1 VDISESLTLGI
12 DLGIGSCGWAIIE
25 ATDQGQ
31 KLLALGARTFDVP
44 ETDKERTP
52 TNQLRRQHR
61 GLRRVIS
68 RKRQRM
74 NAIRDL
80 FAEAGLLPSAD
91 KHGLAAQPSDPW
103 ALRAAG
109 LDRLLKGPELAIAL
123 GHIAK
128 HRGFQSNS
136 KRDRGS
142 NAPKEQSDMLKAI
155 AATVERLAGWRSVG
169 EMFFKDPEFAQRKR
183 NRDGDYSRSI
193 LRNDLRHE
201 VRLLFSRQ
209 RQLGNTVATELL
221 EEQFE
226 ELAFYQRPLGDSESK
241 VGPCPF
247 EPGEKRAAKYSY
259 SFELFR
265 LLARLTSLRIRQG
278 RTVRALT
285 ADEISLVTND
295 FGSQQSLSFSRLRKI
310 LELSTDDRFEGVA
323 LHDEKGRDAITR
335 SGAMAP
341 GSYTLKEKIL
351 GEAGWRV
358 LKARPDTLDA
368 IGFICSFR
376 EDAASIQAG
385 LEALGLEPEIFNK
398 LMQGVADGSFAK
410 FSGAGHISA
419 KACRALIP
427 HLAQGMVYSDACTAA
442 GYDHAKR
449 VEVPI
454 EGIANPIARKS
465 LSQAMKQVKT
475 IIETY
480 GLPGKIHVE
489 LARDVGKGIEE
500 RREIEAGIEKR
511 NKQKDWLRKQFLEIV
526 GQPSNSAEDLLRFE
540 LWHEQDARCIYTDE
554 LISPNWLV
562 SSDNRVQ
569 VDHIL
574 PWSRSGDGSFR
585 NKTLCLAIA
594 NQKKK
599 GRTPFEWF
607 KDDGLDWEKFTAR
620 VETNK
625 AMKGFKKRNF
635 LLKDASVL
643 EEKFRSRNLN
653 DTRYACRLLLN
664 SLKTFYPKDGHEH
677 VFARP
682 GALTDRLR
690 RGWGI
695 QGLKK
700 IDGKRVDDDRHHA
713 LDAAIVA
720 ATDNRTLQ
728 KLIRAAQE
736 AEAKGLARDFGYLE
750 PPWPTFRDELLAKY
764 ENVFVSRAERRRA
777 RGEAH
782 AATIRQIGED
792 DDGKAVV
799 YERKS
804 IEKLTEGD
812 LAKIKDPDRNVA
824 VVNALR
830 NWIAAGKPKDALP
843 KSPKG
848 DVINKVRIKTKDK
861 VNVLVR
867 DGSADRG
874 EMTRVDVFRKLNK
887 RGKVEYFLVPI
898 YPHQIADKQ
907 DFPVPPNRAVQ
918 AYQDEADWPEIGEEH
933 EFLWSL
939 YPLSYVEVTKPDG
952 QIIEGYFRQLDRSTG
967 AVSLS
972 PHHSSQTLIRS
983 IGVRTL
989 LNFRKF
995 SVDRLGNC
1003 FEIHREQRTWHGVV
1017 CT

>member
-1 VDISESLTLGI
+1 MDISESLTLGI
-12 DLGIGSCGWAIIE
+12 DLGIGSCGWALIE
-25 ATDQGQ
+25 STDQGQ
-31 KLLALGARTFDVP
+31 KLLNLGARTFDVP

-74 NAIRDL
+74 NAIREL
-80 FAEAGLLPSAD
+80 FAETGLLPGAD

-103 ALRAAG
+103 TLRAAG
-109 LDRLLKGPELAIAL
+109 LDRLLKGPEFATAL

-169 EMFFKDPEFAQRKR
+169 EMFAKDPEFEKRKR
-183 NRDGDYSRSI
+183 NRDGDYSRSVMRDD
-193 LRNDLRHE
+193 LRNE
-201 VRLLFSRQ
+201 VRKLFARQ
-209 RQLGNTVATELL
+209 RQLGNVLATENI
-221 EEQFE
+221 EKRFI

-241 VGPCPF
+241 VGWCQF
-247 EPGEKRAAKYSY
+247 EPAEKRAAKYSY

-278 RTVRALT
+278 RTVRPLT
-285 ADEISLVTND
+285 PDEISLITSD
-295 FGSQQSLSFSRLRKI
+295 FGGQQSLSFSRLRKI
-310 LELSTDDRFEGVA
+310 LELSADDRFDGVA
-323 LHDEKGRDAITR
+323 VQDEKGRDAITR
-335 SGAMAP
+335 SGTMAP
-341 GSYTLKEKIL
+341 GSHMLRQLL
-351 GEAGWRV
+351 GDAGWKV

-376 EDAASIQAG
+376 EDANKIEEG
-385 LEALGLEPEIFNK
+385 LESLDIEPTIFSAL
-398 LMQGVADGSFAK
+398 MDGVKSGSFAK

-427 HLAQGMVYSDACTAA
+427 FLAQGMVYSDACKAA

-449 VEVPI
+449 IEVTI
-454 EGIANPIARKS
+454 ENIANPIARKS

-475 IIETY
+475 LVEMY
-480 GLPGKIHVE
+480 GLPDKIHVE

-511 NKQKDWLRKQFLEIV
+511 NKQKDWLRTKFLEDV
-526 GQPSNSAEDLLRFE
+526 GRESSSAEDLIRYE
-540 LWHEQDARCIYTDE
+540 LWHEQQGRCVYTDE
-554 LISPNWLV
+554 AISPNWLV

-574 PWSRSGDGSFR
+574 PWSRSGDDSFR
-585 NKTLCLAIA
+585 NKTLCLASA
-594 NQKKK
+594 NQRKK

-607 KDDGLDWEKFTAR
+607 TTDGLDWDSFVAR

-625 AMKGFKKRNF
+625 AMRGFKKRNF
-635 LLKDASVL
+635 LLKELSIL
-643 EEKFRSRNLN
+643 EEKFKSRNLN
-653 DTRYACRLLLN
+653 DTRYACRLLID
-664 SLKTFYPKDGHEH
+664 SLARLYPQDGKRH
-677 VFARP
+677 VLARP
-682 GALTDRLR
+682 GGLTDRLR
-690 RGWGI
+690 RGWGV

-700 IDGKRVDDDRHHA
+700 VDGKRVDDDRHHA
-713 LDAAIVA
+713 LDAAILA
-720 ATDNRTLQ
+720 ATDEAALQ
-728 KLIRAAQE
+728 KLTRAFQKAE
-736 AEAKGLARDFGYLE
+736 AEGQARDFGYLE
-750 PPWPTFRDELLAKY
+750 PPWPTFREELLSKY
-764 ENVFVSRAERRRA
+764 EHVFVSRAERRRA

-792 DDGKAVV
+792 DDGKPVV

-804 IEKLTEGD
+804 IEKLTEAD
-812 LAKIKDPDRNVA
+812 LIKIKDPDRNAAIVS
-824 VVNALR
+824 ALR
-830 NWIAAGKPKDALP
+830 DWIAAGKPKDSLP
-843 KSPKG
+843 MSPKG
-848 DVINKVRIKTKDK
+848 DVINKVRIKSKDK

-874 EMTRVDVFRKLNK
+874 EMTRVDVFCKPNK
-887 RGKVEYFLVPI
+887 RGKSEYFLVPI

-907 DFPVPPNRAVQ
+907 DFPTPPNRAVQ
-918 AYQDEADWPEIGEEH
+918 AYQDESDWPAIGVDH

-952 QIIEGYFRQLDRSTG
+952 QVIGGYFRQLDRSTG
-967 AVSLS
+967 AISLS
-972 PHHSSQTLIRS
+972 PHHSSQTIIRS

-1003 FEIHREQRTWHGVV
+1003 FEIHREQRTWHGAV